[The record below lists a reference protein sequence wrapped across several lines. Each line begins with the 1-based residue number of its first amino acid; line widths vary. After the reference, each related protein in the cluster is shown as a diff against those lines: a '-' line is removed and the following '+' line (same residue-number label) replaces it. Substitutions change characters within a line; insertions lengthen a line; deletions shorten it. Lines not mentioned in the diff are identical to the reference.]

1 MDKTTE
7 ERCRLGITSAYRASH
22 PSRRLN
28 CQALFHPVGG
38 IARQG
43 TDAGQF
49 YGAQALLVLPLL
61 LLLLLLLLGCGGGAG
76 ASGVSGVTGGGTL
89 KAFGVGAEKVLST
102 SESFQEVRSVKK

>member
-7 ERCRLGITSAYRASH
+7 ERRCLGITSAYRASH

-43 TDAGQF
+43 SDAGQLC
-49 YGAQALLVLPLL
+49 GAQALL
-61 LLLLLLLLGCGGGAG
+61 LLGSGGGR
-76 ASGVSGVTGGGTL
+76 GGLGSL
-89 KAFGVGAEKVLST
+89 GCDRREP
-102 SESFQEVRSVKK
+102 

>member
-7 ERCRLGITSAYRASH
+7 KRRRLGITLAYRASH

-38 IARQG
+38 IAHQG

-49 YGAQALLVLPLL
+49 CGAQALLVL
-61 LLLLLLLLGCGGGAG
+61 GCGGGR
-76 ASGVSGVTGGGTL
+76 GGLGSLGGHRRGNPKSVWSRRREGTL
-89 KAFGVGAEKVLST
+89 NK
-102 SESFQEVRSVKK
+102 

>member
-61 LLLLLLLLGCGGGAG
+61 LLLGCGGGAG
-76 ASGVSGVTGGGTL
+76 ASGGGTL